1 MLSSKDG
8 KNKSTHLMIIMFI
21 INFLKNLTCYL
32 FSFISVYFIIF
43 VLDLDVY
50 LKGADKS
57 QGRVYVTNSTHSRH
71 EPLIRVSHT
80 LHISPRIPSVVSRTA
95 WWNLSMWCWNI
106 AWLQRSKY
114 IRPKNQCH
122 LLLIMETMPE
132 RPWANAR
139 MIIILAAL
147 YLVYFVVFAAYA
159 VYVPFFPSEV
169 RYRYINSAFSCTESV
184 IDLQWFIIRSLHF
197 PIKRRMCWLRLT

>member
-1 MLSSKDG
+1 
-8 KNKSTHLMIIMFI
+8 
-21 INFLKNLTCYL
+21 
-32 FSFISVYFIIF
+32 
-43 VLDLDVY
+43 
-50 LKGADKS
+50 
-57 QGRVYVTNSTHSRH
+57 
-71 EPLIRVSHT
+71 
-80 LHISPRIPSVVSRTA
+80 
-95 WWNLSMWCWNI
+95 
-106 AWLQRSKY
+106 
-114 IRPKNQCH
+114 
-122 LLLIMETMPE
+122 MPE

-197 PIKRRMCWLRLT
+197 PIKSRMC